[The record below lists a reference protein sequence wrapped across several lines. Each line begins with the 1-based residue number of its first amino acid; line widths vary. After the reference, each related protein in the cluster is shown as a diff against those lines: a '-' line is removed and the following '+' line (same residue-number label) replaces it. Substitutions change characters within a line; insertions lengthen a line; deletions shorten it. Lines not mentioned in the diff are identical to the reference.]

1 MKTVLAFILVMVV
14 VSSCKTTYMTHSANF
29 SGQKK
34 QYDKILVVV
43 RQKDKTIR
51 IALENQITS
60 DLKANGVEAASSIQA
75 IQTESFDK
83 QLTLEQL
90 DELRSDLLQTGYSG
104 VIVTNLIDTSQYTQV
119 TTTAAY
125 PTWGG
130 YYWGWGAYY
139 GYYPAGYWGTD
150 RIQTGVDYV
159 LESCL
164 FDIREEGGNDL
175 EWVGRFK
182 IRDPSDLEKT
192 MSKYSAELTEALMA
206 SSISN

>member
-1 MKTVLAFILVMVV
+1 MRNLLYFMLILLA

-29 SGQKK
+29 SGEKK

-60 DLKANGVEAASSIQA
+60 DLKAKGLEAASSIQA
-75 IQTESFDK
+75 IKTESFDK
-83 QLTLEQL
+83 QLSLEQL
-90 DELRSDLLQTGYSG
+90 DELRSDLLKTGYSG

-150 RIQTGVDYV
+150 RIRTGVDYV

-164 FDIREEGGNDL
+164 FDLRDRDGTDL
-175 EWVGRFK
+175 QWVGRFK
-182 IRDPSDLEKT
+182 IRDPGDLEKT
-192 MSKYSAELTEALMA
+192 MSQYSAELTEALMA